1 MMMHVAVS
9 VVLPARYVIWRKM
22 MSEPQ
27 YLEGDDAALKD
38 ECEYCGNFI
47 HTCEC
52 AEPDPDYAHDT
63 RFDD

>member
-1 MMMHVAVS
+1 MTPAAASAVQR
-9 VVLPARYVIWRKM
+9 ARYAIWRKM
-22 MSEPQ
+22 MSEPR
-27 YLEGDDAALKD
+27 YLEGDDAALRD

-52 AEPDPDYAHDT
+52 AEPDPDALHDQ